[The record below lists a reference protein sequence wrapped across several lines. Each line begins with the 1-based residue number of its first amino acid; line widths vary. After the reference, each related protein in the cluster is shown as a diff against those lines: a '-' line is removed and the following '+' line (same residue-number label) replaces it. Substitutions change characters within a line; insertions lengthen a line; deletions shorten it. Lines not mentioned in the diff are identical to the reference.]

1 LGLLFFGKKINWVLW
16 DNRLGVA
23 GSCVVGEWQWRRREK
38 DGEDSV
44 REKNLVL
51 RVHGKSFF
59 FI

>member
-1 LGLLFFGKKINWVLW
+1 LW

-23 GSCVVGEWQWRRREK
+23 GSGVVGEWQWRRREK
-38 DGEDSV
+38 GGEDSV

-51 RVHGKSFF
+51 RAHNKSLF

>member
-1 LGLLFFGKKINWVLW
+1 LEKKINWVLW

-23 GSCVVGEWQWRRREK
+23 GSGVVGEWQWRRREK
-38 DGEDSV
+38 GGEDSV

-51 RVHGKSFF
+51 RVHNKSLV